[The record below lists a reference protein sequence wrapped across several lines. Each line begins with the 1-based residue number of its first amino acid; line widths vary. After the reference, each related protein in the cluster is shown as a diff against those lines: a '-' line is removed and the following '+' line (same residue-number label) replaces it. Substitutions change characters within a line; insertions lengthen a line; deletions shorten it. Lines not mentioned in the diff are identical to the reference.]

1 MLHLSGWRW
10 IFAFYVAIAALAGL
24 WFMARQPE
32 ILARELRIP
41 LSFRWLF
48 LNAGCV
54 VKNTRVM
61 ASTTAAVVGF
71 GAQLLFLSTAQSV
84 FSQIYPT
91 GDMFAV
97 YFAALAASTGLATPA
112 NSRLVSTVACR
123 KWSFMVLVVMLFLDF
138 SCCLQVFVRPGS
150 SISLV
155 DGAAVCDEFLCWAG
169 VWQHWRFNVAIAG
182 PDGGSGGDL

>member
-1 MLHLSGWRW
+1 MACGSRFWVSGLKIIWRAVVQDR
-10 IFAFYVAIAALAGL
+10 FEGVY
-24 WFMARQPE
+24 M
-32 ILARELRIP
+32 ARELRIP
-41 LSFRWLF
+41 LSFRRLF

-61 ASTTAAVVGF
+61 ASTTAAGVGF

-112 NSRLVSTVACR
+112 NSGFVSTVGMQKMVFYGAGGHVVFGFFLLLT
-123 KWSFMVLVVMLFLDF
+123 SFCTTRLLHF
-138 SCCLQVFVRPGS
+138 SGLWRC
-150 SISLV
+150 SL
-155 DGAAVCDEFLCWAG
+155 
-169 VWQHWRFNVAIAG
+169 R
-182 PDGGSGGDL
+182 